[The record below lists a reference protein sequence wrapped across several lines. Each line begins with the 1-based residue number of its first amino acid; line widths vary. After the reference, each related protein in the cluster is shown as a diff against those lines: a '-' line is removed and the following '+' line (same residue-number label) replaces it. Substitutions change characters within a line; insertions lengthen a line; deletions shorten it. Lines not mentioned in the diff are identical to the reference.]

1 MTSAQVVETSVKVT
15 TNSPSQNYTH
25 PDDHNLRTYNVKC
38 RDRVAAGV
46 KFWRDLVHFQ
56 IAREAKRLSVL
67 KRSFEVKLG
76 ILLRIR
82 SYENIAGGFLFTC
95 SFQSPKNPIFTI
107 FVDT

>member
-1 MTSAQVVETSVKVT
+1 M
-15 TNSPSQNYTH
+15 
-25 PDDHNLRTYNVKC
+25 KC

-56 IAREAKRLSVL
+56 IDREGRRLRVL

-82 SYENIAGGFLFTC
+82 SYENIAGGFLFAC
-95 SFQSPKNPIFTI
+95 SFQSPKNPIFSI
-107 FVDT
+107 FVVI